1 MKAVARRLRILE
13 DRLAPQDIGGATIAD
28 TLRARRRRR
37 CQESGLPYQE
47 PTRDPILYANG
58 RRPTLA
64 EILRNRRARRIA
76 ACPSGMATD
85 IN

>member
-1 MKAVARRLRILE
+1 MRTMAKRLRILE
-13 DRLAPQDIGGATIAD
+13 NRLAPQEIGGVTIAD
-28 TLRARRRRR
+28 TVRARRRRR

-64 EILRNRRARRIA
+64 EILRSRRARRIA
-76 ACPSGMATD
+76 TEGA
-85 IN
+85 